1 MKAASPLASR
11 TLLIAGLVLI
21 LSALVDYFVLL
32 IPPDFSNRAQQVNLA
47 SQLVD
52 RGIVPLV
59 GITFL
64 LLGGWIQT
72 EVEGGRK
79 GGITNAARLGS
90 MGLAGLLSLLFLMIV
105 PLHFN
110 NVRVQKNTS
119 LEGINEQATRAQGEL
134 SQAVDNQLQQERNRI
149 QALLQNEQLLQDAI
163 ASGQLQ
169 GEQVALLQ
177 QFQAQPDSV
186 EAYLQEEAEK
196 ETERLSTEITT
207 RKEQAT
213 QEANR
218 GAWKAS
224 SRTVLSSLLLTIAY
238 ALLGWTGLKS
248 S

>member
-11 TLLIAGLVLI
+11 ALLIAGLVLI

-32 IPPDFSNRAQQVNLA
+32 VPPDFSNRAQQVNLA
-47 SQLVD
+47 SQFVD

-59 GITFL
+59 GVTFL

-79 GGITNAARLGS
+79 GGASNAARLGS
-90 MGLAGLLSLLFLMIV
+90 MGLSALLSLIFLLIV

-119 LEGINEQATRAQGEL
+119 LEGVNEQATRAEGEL
-134 SQAVDNQLQQERNRI
+134 NQAVENQLQQERNRI
-149 QALLQNEQLLQDAI
+149 QALLQNEKLLQEAI
-163 ASGQLQ
+163 AGGQLQ

-177 QFQAQPDSV
+177 QFQAKPDSV
-186 EAYLQEEAEK
+186 EAYLQEEAKK
-196 ETERLSTEITT
+196 ETERLTTEIAN
-207 RKEQAT
+207 RKEQDT
-213 QEANR
+213 KDVNR

-224 SRTVLSSLLLTIAY
+224 SRTVLSSLLLAIGY
-238 ALLGWTGLKS
+238 GLLSWVGLKLS
-248 S
+248 

>member
-11 TLLIAGLVLI
+11 ALLIAGLVLI

-32 IPPDFSNRAQQVNLA
+32 VPPDFSNRAQQVNLA
-47 SQLVD
+47 SQFVD

-79 GGITNAARLGS
+79 GGASNAARLGA
-90 MGLAGLLSLLFLMIV
+90 MGIAALLSLIFLLIV

-119 LEGINEQATRAQGEL
+119 LESVNEQATRAEGEL
-134 SQAVDNQLQQERNRI
+134 SQAVENQLQQERNRI
-149 QALLQNEQLLQDAI
+149 QALLQNEKLLQEAI
-163 ASGQLQ
+163 AGGQLE

-177 QFQAQPDSV
+177 QFQANPDSV
-186 EAYLQEEAEK
+186 ESYLQEEAQK
-196 ETERLSTEITT
+196 ETERLTTEIAN
-207 RKEQAT
+207 RKEQDT
-213 QEANR
+213 KDVNR

-224 SRTVLSSLLLTIAY
+224 SRTVLSSLLLAIGY
-238 ALLGWTGLKS
+238 GLLSWVGLKLS
-248 S
+248 

>member
-11 TLLIAGLVLI
+11 ALLVAGLVLI

-32 IPPDFSNRAQQVNLA
+32 VPPDFSNRAQQVNLA
-47 SQLVD
+47 SQFVD

-59 GITFL
+59 GVTFL

-79 GGITNAARLGS
+79 GGASNAARLGS
-90 MGLAGLLSLLFLMIV
+90 MGLSALLSLIFLLIV

-119 LEGINEQATRAQGEL
+119 LEGVNEQATRAEGEL
-134 SQAVDNQLQQERNRI
+134 NQAVENQLQQERNRI
-149 QALLQNEQLLQDAI
+149 QALLQNEKLLQEAI
-163 ASGQLQ
+163 AGGQLQ

-177 QFQAQPDSV
+177 QFQAKPDSV
-186 EAYLQEEAEK
+186 EAYLQEEAKK
-196 ETERLSTEITT
+196 ETERLTTEIAN
-207 RKEQAT
+207 RKEQDT
-213 QEANR
+213 KDVNR

-224 SRTVLSSLLLTIAY
+224 SRTVLSSLLLAIGY
-238 ALLGWTGLKS
+238 GLLSWVGLKLS
-248 S
+248 

>member
-11 TLLIAGLVLI
+11 ALLIAGFVLI

-32 IPPDFSNRAQQVNLA
+32 IPPDFSSPAKQASLA
-47 SQLVD
+47 SQFVD
-52 RGIVPLV
+52 SGIVPLV
-59 GITFL
+59 GVTFL

-79 GGITNAARLGS
+79 SGASTAARLGS
-90 MGLAGLLSLLFLMIV
+90 MGLSALLSLIFLLIV

-110 NVRVQKNTS
+110 NVRVQKNDS
-119 LEGINEQATRAQGEL
+119 LERINEQATRAQGEL

-149 QALLQNEQLLQDAI
+149 QALLQNEKLLQEAI
-163 ASGQLQ
+163 AGGQLQ

-186 EAYLQEEAEK
+186 EPYLQEEAQK
-196 ETERLSTEITT
+196 ETERLTTEIAS
-207 RKEQAT
+207 RKEQDT
-213 QEANR
+213 QEVER

-224 SRTVLSSLLLTIAY
+224 SRTVFSSLLLAIGY
-238 ALLGWTGLKS
+238 GLLSWVGLKLA
-248 S
+248 

>member
-32 IPPDFSNRAQQVNLA
+32 VPPDFSNRAQQVNLA
-47 SQLVD
+47 SQFVD

-64 LLGGWIQT
+64 MLGGWIQT
-72 EVEGGRK
+72 EVEGGRQ
-79 GGITNAARLGS
+79 GVILNAARLAS
-90 MGLAGLLSLLFLMIV
+90 MGLAGLLSLLFLLIV

-110 NVRVQKNTS
+110 NVRVQKSTA

-134 SQAVDNQLQQERNRI
+134 SQAVDNQLQQERSRI
-149 QALLQNEQLLQDAI
+149 QTLLQNEELLQEAI
-163 ASGQLQ
+163 ASGQLE
-169 GEQVALLQ
+169 GEQVNLLQ
-177 QFQAQPDSV
+177 KFQSKPDSV
-186 EAYLQEEAEK
+186 EAYLQEEAQK
-196 ETERLSTEITT
+196 ETERLSTEIST

-213 QEANR
+213 DEANR

-224 SRTVLSSLLLTIAY
+224 SRTVLSSLLLAIAY
-238 ALLGWTGLKS
+238 ALLSWTGLKS

>member
-32 IPPDFSNRAQQVNLA
+32 VPPDFSNRAQQVNLA
-47 SQLVD
+47 SQFVD

-72 EVEGGRK
+72 EVEGGRQS
-79 GGITNAARLGS
+79 GITNAARLGS
-90 MGLAGLLSLLFLMIV
+90 MALAGLLSLLFLMIV

-110 NVRVQKNTS
+110 NVRVQKKTS

-149 QALLQNEQLLQDAI
+149 QALLQNQELLEEAI
-163 ASGQLQ
+163 SSGRLESQ
-169 GEQVALLQ
+169 QVALLQ
-177 QFQAQPDSV
+177 GFKSDPNSV
-186 EAYLQEEAEK
+186 ESYLQEEAKK

-207 RKEQAT
+207 RQDEAT
-213 QEANR
+213 KDAER

-224 SRTVLSSLLLTIAY
+224 SRTVLSSLLLAIAY
-238 ALLGWTGLKS
+238 ALLSWTGLKS